1 MSDSSVFNPA
11 GSAAAARSGGRGVPL
26 SPAQQAALLPE
37 RLRGTP
43 AANLFAAL
51 EITGVADAE
60 ALGRAA
66 VAALT
71 RHEIL
76 RTVYPGD
83 RRIPYQHVADAPES
97 VLEVVDLA
105 ADQDLATALLGDA
118 GHRFDLTVDLP
129 VRLRLYRVSARTVL
143 SVTLHPIAADDRT
156 ADLLVAE
163 LLASETASGAAES
176 VRQYRSYALAQLK
189 TLAGNAADDGDSV
202 YWLERLAGL
211 PERATV
217 VVADAAPEN
226 TAGQGAAPSARRVL
240 RLPAATVTA
249 VTDGADLEAAATAVL
264 ATVLAEAG
272 LGEDLPVGIVEANR
286 AGEGVALGAYA
297 NYLML
302 RVDTA
307 SVHTPRELTAAVYE
321 LAVAARTHAGTRI
334 EQLTHRLRGAAAVAE
349 GVPFQAL
356 VSVRD
361 GEVHAG
367 FGVRELARRI
377 ARPHGADIVV
387 DIASD
392 ADGATVTVDFPAVLA
407 GRAEIDVIA
416 SAFEQRF
423 ANWAAAPDDS
433 ISTADASVPT
443 LFERMDVAFPG
454 MTGLGGE
461 PDTDAERLLADC
473 IREVLDLDS
482 DDPVGRADTFFS
494 LGGDSIAALRLV
506 TLLGE
511 RGYILDV
518 QQVFEFPAVREM
530 AAQLVAADPG
540 RQQAAEPA
548 AVAPMSASG
557 LDAAALQA
565 LAGKFAA
572 R

>member
-1 MSDSSVFNPA
+1 MSDSVFNPA
-11 GSAAAARSGGRGVPL
+11 GPGSAARSGGRGVPL

-43 AANLFAAL
+43 AANLFVAL
-51 EITGVADAE
+51 EITGAADAE
-60 ALGRAA
+60 ALDRAA

-83 RRIPYQHVADAPES
+83 RRIPYQQVTDAPGS
-97 VLEVVDLA
+97 VLDVAEFAADEELA
-105 ADQDLATALLGDA
+105 AALLADA
-118 GHRFDLTVDLP
+118 GHRFDLAADLP
-129 VRLRLYRVSARTVL
+129 VRLRLHRGPQRAVL
-143 SVTLHPIAADDRT
+143 SVALHPIAADDRT
-156 ADLLVAE
+156 VDLLIAE
-163 LLASETASGAAES
+163 LLGGETGSGAGES
-176 VRQYRSYALAQLK
+176 VQQYRSHALAQVK
-189 TLAGNAADDGDSV
+189 TLAGKADDGDLA
-202 YWLERLAGL
+202 YWLERLDGL
-211 PERATV
+211 PERASV
-217 VVADAAPEN
+217 VVPDS
-226 TAGQGAAPSARRVL
+226 GQGVDPSARRVV
-240 RLPAATVTA
+240 RLPADAVTA
-249 VTDGADLEAAATAVL
+249 ATDLEAAATAVL
-264 ATVLAEAG
+264 ASVLAEAG
-272 LGEDLPVGIVEANR
+272 LGDDLPVGVVDAGR
-286 AGEGVALGAYA
+286 SGEGVALGAYA
-297 NYLML
+297 NYLIL

-307 SVHTPRELTAAVYE
+307 SAGTPRELIAAVSE
-321 LAVAARTHAGTRI
+321 LAVAARAHAGTRI
-334 EQLTHRLRGAAAVAE
+334 EQLTHQLRGAAAVAE

-356 VSVRD
+356 VQVRS
-361 GEVHAG
+361 GELHADLG
-367 FGVRELARRI
+367 ARELARRT
-377 ARPHGADIVV
+377 ARPHGADIVA
-387 DIASD
+387 DIAAD
-392 ADGATVTVDFPAVLA
+392 ADGATVTFDFPAALA
-407 GRAEIDVIA
+407 GRAEIDAIA

-433 ISTADASVPT
+433 IAAGSVPT
-443 LFERMDVAFPG
+443 VFERLDAAFAG

-461 PDTDAERLLADC
+461 PETDAERLLAEC
-473 IREVLDLDS
+473 IREVLDLDE

-511 RGYILDV
+511 RGYTLDV

-530 AAQLVAADPG
+530 AAQLVAAEPG
-540 RQQAAEPA
+540 AEQAAEPA

>member
-1 MSDSSVFNPA
+1 M
-11 GSAAAARSGGRGVPL
+11 PL
-26 SPAQQAALLPE
+26 SPAQQASLLPE

-43 AANLFAAL
+43 AANLFVAL
-51 EITGVADAE
+51 EITADADVD

-66 VAALT
+66 VTALT

-83 RRIPYQHVADAPES
+83 RRIPYQQVADAPES
-97 VLEVVDLA
+97 VLEVAALAADEDLA
-105 ADQDLATALLGDA
+105 AGLLADA
-118 GHRFDLTVDLP
+118 GHRFDLAADLP
-129 VRLRLYRVSARTVL
+129 VRLRLYRLPERTVL

-156 ADLLVAE
+156 VDLLITE
-163 LLASETASGAAES
+163 LLGSETASGAAQS
-176 VRQYRSYALAQLK
+176 VQQYRSYALAQVK
-189 TLAGNAADDGDSV
+189 TLAGNAADGDLN
-202 YWLERLAGL
+202 YWLERLDGL

-217 VVADAAPEN
+217 VVPEPAAED
-226 TAGQGAAPSARRVL
+226 TAGQVAAPSARRVVGL
-240 RLPAATVTA
+240 SAAAVTA
-249 VTDGADLEAAATAVL
+249 LTSGADLEAAATAVL
-264 ATVLAEAG
+264 ATVLADAG
-272 LGEDLPVGIVEANR
+272 LGEDLAVGIVDANR
-286 AGEGVALGAYA
+286 DDAGLALGAYA
-297 NYLML
+297 NYLIL

-307 SVHTPRELTAAVYE
+307 SAGTARERIAAVSE
-321 LAVAARTHAGTRI
+321 LAGAARAHAGTRI
-334 EQLTHRLRGAAAVAE
+334 EQLTHQLRGAAAVAD

-356 VSVRD
+356 VNVRD
-361 GEVHAG
+361 GAVHADLP
-367 FGVRELARRI
+367 VRELARRI

-387 DIASD
+387 DIASG

-407 GRAEIDVIA
+407 GHADIDAVA

-423 ANWAAAPDDS
+423 ADWAVALDDS
-433 ISTADASVPT
+433 TVPSESSVPA
-443 LFERMDVAFPG
+443 LFERPDVAFAG

-461 PDTDAERLLADC
+461 PETDAERLLADC
-473 IREVLDLDS
+473 IREVLDLDE
-482 DDPVGRADTFFS
+482 DDPVGRSDTFFS

-511 RGYILDV
+511 RGYTLDV
-518 QQVFEFPAVREM
+518 QQVFEFPTVRDA
-530 AAQLVAADPG
+530 AAQLVAAEPG
-540 RQQAAEPA
+540 GEQAAEPA

>member
-11 GSAAAARSGGRGVPL
+11 GPGSAARSGGRGVPL
-26 SPAQQAALLPE
+26 SPAQQASLLPE

-51 EITGVADAE
+51 EITGSADAE

-83 RRIPYQHVADAPES
+83 RRIPYQRLADAPES
-97 VLEVVDLA
+97 VLEVSELAADEDLA
-105 ADQDLATALLGDA
+105 AALLADA
-118 GHRFDLTVDLP
+118 GHRFDLAADLP
-129 VRLRLYRVSARTVL
+129 VRLRLYRAPQRAVL

-156 ADLLVAE
+156 VDLLIAE
-163 LLASETASGAAES
+163 LLGAETASGAAES
-176 VRQYRSYALAQLK
+176 VRQYRSYALAQVK
-189 TLAGNAADDGDSV
+189 TLAGNATDDGDLGF
-202 YWLERLAGL
+202 WLERLAGL
-211 PERATV
+211 PDRATV
-217 VVADAAPEN
+217 VVPEPATLN
-226 TAGQGAAPSARRVL
+226 TAGQIVAPSARRAV
-240 RLPAATVTA
+240 RLPAAAVAALTA
-249 VTDGADLEAAATAVL
+249 GTDLEATATAVL

-272 LGEDLPVGIVEANR
+272 LGEDLPVGIVDENR
-286 AGEGVALGAYA
+286 ADAGVALGAYA
-297 NYLML
+297 NYLVL

-307 SVHTPRELTAAVYE
+307 SAGTARELIAAVSE
-321 LAVAARTHAGTRI
+321 LAVTARAHAGTRI
-334 EQLTHRLRGAAAVAE
+334 EQLTHQLRGAAAVAD

-356 VSVRD
+356 VNVRD
-361 GEVHAG
+361 GAVHDGLA
-367 FGVRELARRI
+367 VRELARRI

-387 DIASD
+387 DLATD
-392 ADGATVTVDFPAVLA
+392 ADGASVTVDFPAALA
-407 GRAEIDVIA
+407 GRAEIDALA

-423 ANWAAAPDDS
+423 VDWAAAPDDS
-433 ISTADASVPT
+433 RGSAEVSVPT
-443 LFERMDVAFPG
+443 LFERPDVAFAG

-461 PDTDAERLLADC
+461 PETDAERLLADG
-473 IREVLDLDS
+473 IREVLDLDE

-511 RGYILDV
+511 RGYTLDV
-518 QQVFEFPAVREM
+518 QQVFEFPTVREM
-530 AAQLVAADPG
+530 AAQLVAAEPG
-540 RQQAAEPA
+540 GDRAAEPA

-557 LDAAALQA
+557 LDAAALEA
-565 LAGKFAA
+565 LAGKFAG